1 MQSLPSPS
9 HKQGRQ
15 HANRV
20 SEFCDRKYSNVSFR
34 GGANNSPLDGS
45 YQKVS
50 VPGQLDLGVRS
61 LNAEGYDQNGE
72 VGVRYKDCPG
82 TTQEA
87 LECKGTP
94 ETFLQKI
101 DGFLIYNTEEALT
114 LRPANGD
121 KQTARAL
128 IQASNRLKNR
138 DAVGEPG
145 GC

>member
-1 MQSLPSPS
+1 VQSLPSPS

-15 HANRV
+15 NANRV
-20 SEFCDRKYSNVSFR
+20 SEFRDRKYSNVSFR

-82 TTQEA
+82 ITRGSTRVQ
-87 LECKGTP
+87 
-94 ETFLQKI
+94 
-101 DGFLIYNTEEALT
+101 
-114 LRPANGD
+114 GD
-121 KQTARAL
+121 PGSPSAEDR
-128 IQASNRLKNR
+128 RLS
-138 DAVGEPG
+138 DL
-145 GC
+145 